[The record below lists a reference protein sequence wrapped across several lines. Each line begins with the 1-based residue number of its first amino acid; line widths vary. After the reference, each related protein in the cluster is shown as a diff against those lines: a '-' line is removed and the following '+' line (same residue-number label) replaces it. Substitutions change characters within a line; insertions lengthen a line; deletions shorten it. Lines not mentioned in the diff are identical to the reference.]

1 MNEPSKIVGREA
13 EISVLKEALKSD
25 QAELIAVYGRRRVG
39 KTFLIRSV
47 YSNQMVFDFTG
58 VKDASLSDQLK
69 NFSRVLVST
78 FKPSSKLQVAKSWI
92 DAFWQLAELLEKDL
106 NKGKKV
112 IFLDEFPWLDTPRSK
127 FLQAFDHFWNAWASR
142 FDHIIIVI
150 CGSAA
155 SWMIQNILRNKGG
168 LHNRLTRRIRL
179 MPFSLYE
186 TERLLIKNGINLD
199 RYQIIELYM
208 AMGGIPQYLKEI
220 KAGESSTQAIDRL
233 CFNKDGPLFYEF
245 QELYVALFDRADKH
259 LEVVKALAN
268 KPSGLSRNELIEIGG
283 VKTGGTLTTVL
294 DELMESG
301 FIIDY
306 FPFGKKH
313 RDIIFKLS
321 DEYSLFYLKFIEKSK
336 STGVGTW
343 ISKSTS
349 TSWMVWSALAFEN
362 ICIKHI
368 PQIKKALGIS
378 GIYTEH
384 SIWRY
389 ASQSSS
395 DLKGAQVDLLFDRN
409 DKCIN
414 LIEIKFSIKEFVID
428 KKYAEELKQK
438 RWTFLENTKTKKSVF
453 VTMLTTFGVKENEY
467 YVGKVQNQINMDAL
481 FEPL

>member
-1 MNEPSKIVGREA
+1 MNETSKIVGRES
-13 EISVLKEALKSD
+13 EIAVLKEALKSD

-321 DEYSLFYLKFIEKSK
+321 D
-336 STGVGTW
+336 
-343 ISKSTS
+343 
-349 TSWMVWSALAFEN
+349 
-362 ICIKHI
+362 
-368 PQIKKALGIS
+368 
-378 GIYTEH
+378 
-384 SIWRY
+384 
-389 ASQSSS
+389 
-395 DLKGAQVDLLFDRN
+395 
-409 DKCIN
+409 
-414 LIEIKFSIKEFVID
+414 
-428 KKYAEELKQK
+428 
-438 RWTFLENTKTKKSVF
+438 
-453 VTMLTTFGVKENEY
+453 
-467 YVGKVQNQINMDAL
+467 
-481 FEPL
+481 

>member
-1 MNEPSKIVGREA
+1 V
-13 EISVLKEALKSD
+13 
-25 QAELIAVYGRRRVG
+25 
-39 KTFLIRSV
+39 
-47 YSNQMVFDFTG
+47 
-58 VKDASLSDQLK
+58 
-69 NFSRVLVST
+69 
-78 FKPSSKLQVAKSWI
+78 
-92 DAFWQLAELLEKDL
+92 
-106 NKGKKV
+106 
-112 IFLDEFPWLDTPRSK
+112 
-127 FLQAFDHFWNAWASR
+127 
-142 FDHIIIVI
+142 
-150 CGSAA
+150 
-155 SWMIQNILRNKGG
+155 
-168 LHNRLTRRIRL
+168 
-179 MPFSLYE
+179 
-186 TERLLIKNGINLD
+186 
-199 RYQIIELYM
+199 
-208 AMGGIPQYLKEI
+208 
-220 KAGESSTQAIDRL
+220 
-233 CFNKDGPLFYEF
+233 
-245 QELYVALFDRADKH
+245 
-259 LEVVKALAN
+259 
-268 KPSGLSRNELIEIGG
+268 
-283 VKTGGTLTTVL
+283 
-294 DELMESG
+294 
-301 FIIDY
+301 
-306 FPFGKKH
+306 
-313 RDIIFKLS
+313 DIIFKLS